1 MLVLPEAGL
10 APRRGAR
17 SGGQTMKL
25 KILIGALL
33 WTALVSALHVRM
45 NIGTAALVS
54 GIRVILGLERQ
65 QLYVG
70 FLPVT

>member
-1 MLVLPEAGL
+1 
-10 APRRGAR
+10 
-17 SGGQTMKL
+17 MKL